1 MHSPNRPKH
10 AREDGRLAELDL
22 LRFIAAL
29 AVVAFHY
36 LVAYASVWGDRPA
49 ELFPALAPIAGL
61 GILGVEL
68 FFIISGFVILMTV
81 WGRGLGGFAR
91 SRLVRLYPAYWLS
104 LGAVAALYGL
114 TGAKALDPKLSPGEY
129 LLNATMFQRLFKI
142 TDASGVYWSLWA
154 ELRFYLLM
162 AILVIIGVTYGRVL
176 AFAGLWLAAALAVK
190 VLGHTGI
197 LDNPVLD
204 EIVMPDYAPY
214 FVAGMS
220 LYLVRKHGN
229 AWLPWLYVAAAYG
242 MSIDSALA
250 RVHRRIDAAGFKNMP
265 VTDTSVIIT
274 ITVIFAVMA
283 LAALGVLRLKPSKT
297 LTALGGTTYPLYLFH
312 GVVAVALIPVL
323 TGDLP
328 PWAVAV
334 TATLTAILLSYLVYS
349 FAERPIQRL
358 LKPRRPA
365 QTPTAPA
372 VQVEKASV
380 P

>member
-1 MHSPNRPKH
+1 M
-10 AREDGRLAELDL
+10 AELDL
-22 LRFIAAL
+22 LRFLAAL

-91 SRLVRLYPAYWLS
+91 SRFVRLYPAYWLS
-104 LGAVAALYGL
+104 LGAVAAVYGL

-129 LLNATMFQRLFKI
+129 LLNATMFQRLFKV

-162 AILVIIGVTYGRVL
+162 AILVIVGVTYGRVL
-176 AFAGLWLAAALAVK
+176 AFTGLWLVAALAVK
-190 VLGHTGI
+190 L
-197 LDNPVLD
+197 LAEAQLFDNEVVR

-214 FVAGMS
+214 FAAGMA
-220 LYLVRKHGN
+220 LYLIHKHGSS
-229 AWLPWLYVAAAYG
+229 WLPWLYVAAGYG
-242 MSIDSALA
+242 LSIDSALG
-250 RVHRRIDAAGFKNMP
+250 RVHRRIDQAGFKNMP
-265 VTDTSVIIT
+265 VTDISVIIT
-274 ITVIFAVMA
+274 LTLIFVLMS
-283 LAALGVLRLKPSKT
+283 LVALGLLRLKTSKM
-297 LTALGGTTYPLYLFH
+297 LTALGGTTYPLYLLH
-312 GVVAVALIPVL
+312 SVLAVALIPLL
-323 TGDLP
+323 TGHLP
-328 PWAVAV
+328 PWA
-334 TATLTAILLSYLVYS
+334 TATVTVLTSVLVSYLVYS

-358 LKPRRPA
+358 LKPRRRT
-365 QTPTAPA
+365 QTPTTPA

>member
-1 MHSPNRPKH
+1 MHAPNRPKH
-10 AREDGRLAELDL
+10 ARGDGRLAELDL
-22 LRFIAAL
+22 LRFLAAL
-29 AVVAFHY
+29 AVLAFHY

-81 WGRGLGGFAR
+81 WGRGLGAFAR

-104 LGAVAALYGL
+104 LIAVAAVYGL
-114 TGAKALDPKLSPGEY
+114 TGAKALNPKLSPGEY
-129 LLNATMFQRLFKI
+129 LVNATMFQRLFKV

-176 AFAGLWLAAALAVK
+176 TFTGVWLAAALGVK
-190 VLGHTGI
+190 LLAAAELYDDDV
-197 LDNPVLD
+197 VR

-214 FVAGMS
+214 FAAGMA
-220 LYLVRKHGN
+220 LYLIHKHGGS
-229 AWLPWLYVAAAYG
+229 WLPWLYVAAGYG
-242 MSIDSALA
+242 LSIDSALA
-250 RVHRRIDAAGFKNMP
+250 RVARRVDAAGFKNMP
-265 VTDTSVIIT
+265 VTDVSVVIAIT
-274 ITVIFAVMA
+274 LIFVVMSLMA
-283 LAALGVLRLKPSKT
+283 LGLIRLKPSRT
-297 LTALGGTTYPLYLFH
+297 LTALGGITYPLYLFH
-312 GVVAVALIPVL
+312 SVVAVAVIPLL
-323 TGDLP
+323 TGHLP
-328 PWAVAV
+328 PWATAIV
-334 TATLTAILLSYLVYS
+334 TALTAAALSYLVYS

-358 LKPRRPA
+358 LKPRRPT
-365 QTPTAPA
+365 QTATTPA

>member
-1 MHSPNRPKH
+1 M
-10 AREDGRLAELDL
+10 AELDL
-22 LRFIAAL
+22 LRFLAAL

-68 FFIISGFVILMTV
+68 FFIISGFVILMSV
-81 WGRGLGGFAR
+81 WGRGLGAFAR

-104 LGAVAALYGL
+104 LAAIAALYGL
-114 TGAKALDPKLSPGEY
+114 TGAKALDPKLSPGDY
-129 LLNATMFQRLFKI
+129 LVNATMFQRLFKI

-176 AFAGLWLAAALAVK
+176 VFIGLWLAAAFAA
-190 VLGHTGI
+190 GQ
-197 LDNPVLD
+197 LDNDLLN

-214 FVAGMS
+214 FAAGMA
-220 LYLVRKHGN
+220 LYLIHKHGS
-229 AWLPWLYVAAAYG
+229 AWLPWLYVAAGYAL
-242 MSIDSALA
+242 SIGSALD
-250 RVHRRIDAAGFKNMP
+250 RVHRRIDLAGFKNMP

-274 ITVIFAVMA
+274 ITLIYVVTAVV
-283 LAALGVLRLKPSKT
+283 ALGVLRLKPSRL

-312 GVVAVALIPVL
+312 SVVAVALIPLL
-323 TGDLP
+323 TGDMP
-328 PWAVAV
+328 PWAVATV
-334 TATLTAILLSYLVYS
+334 TTLAAILLSYLVYS

-358 LKPRRPA
+358 LKPRRST
-365 QTPTAPA
+365 QTPSAPVVHA
-372 VQVEKASV
+372 EKASV

>member
-1 MHSPNRPKH
+1 
-10 AREDGRLAELDL
+10 LAELDL
-22 LRFIAAL
+22 LRFLAAL

-49 ELFPALAPIAGL
+49 ALFPAPAPFAGL

-68 FFIISGFVILMTV
+68 FFIISGFVVLMTV
-81 WGRGLGGFAR
+81 WGRGLGAFAR

-129 LLNATMFQRLFKI
+129 LVNATMFQRLFEV

-162 AILVIIGVTYGRVL
+162 AILVIVGVTYGRVL
-176 AFAGLWLAAALAVK
+176 AFCGLWLAAALAVR
-190 VLGHTGI
+190 LLAEAG
-197 LDNPVLD
+197 LFDNAVVR

-220 LYLVRKHGN
+220 LYLVHKHGN
-229 AWLPWLYVAAAYG
+229 AWLPWLYVAAGYG
-242 MSIDSALA
+242 MSIGSALD

-274 ITVIFAVMA
+274 ITVIFALMA
-283 LAALGVLRLKPSKT
+283 LAAAGMLRLKPSRT
-297 LTALGGTTYPLYLFH
+297 LTALGGVTYPLYLFH
-312 GVVAVALIPVL
+312 PVVAVALIPAL
-323 TGDLP
+323 TGHLP
-328 PWAVAV
+328 PWAVATV
-334 TATLTAILLSYLVYS
+334 TTLAAVLLSYLVYS
-349 FAERPIQRL
+349 FAERPIQRI
-358 LKPRRPA
+358 LKPRRTTR
-365 QTPTAPA
+365 TPSAPA

>member
-1 MHSPNRPKH
+1 M
-10 AREDGRLAELDL
+10 AELDL
-22 LRFIAAL
+22 LRFVAAL

-104 LGAVAALYGL
+104 LASVAALYGL
-114 TGAKALDPKLSPGEY
+114 TGAKALDPKLSPGDY
-129 LLNATMFQRLFKI
+129 LVNATMFQRLFKI

-154 ELRFYLLM
+154 ELRFYLLI

-176 AFAGLWLAAALAVK
+176 IFAGVWLAAALGAT
-190 VLGHTGI
+190 L
-197 LDNPVLD
+197 LDNDLLN

-214 FVAGMS
+214 FIAGMA
-220 LYLVRKHGN
+220 LYLIHKHGN
-229 AWLPWLYVAAAYG
+229 AWLPWLYVAAGYAL
-242 MSIDSALA
+242 SLPSALD
-250 RVHRRIDAAGFKNMP
+250 RVHRRVDAAGFKNMP
-265 VTDTSVIIT
+265 VTDISVIIT
-274 ITVIFAVMA
+274 ITLVFALMA

-297 LTALGGTTYPLYLFH
+297 LTALGGITYPLYLFH

-323 TGDLP
+323 TGHLP
-328 PWAVAV
+328 PWA
-334 TATLTAILLSYLVYS
+334 TATTTVLAAILLSYLVHS

-358 LKPRRPA
+358 LKPRRPP
-365 QTPTAPA
+365 QTTTAPV
-372 VQVEKASV
+372 VQAEKASV

>member
-1 MHSPNRPKH
+1 MHTPNRRKH
-10 AREDGRLAELDL
+10 ARADGRLAELDL
-22 LRFIAAL
+22 LRFLAAL

-49 ELFPALAPIAGL
+49 ALFPAPAPFAGL

-68 FFIISGFVILMTV
+68 FFIISGFVVLMTV
-81 WGRGLGGFAR
+81 WGRGLGAFAR

-129 LLNATMFQRLFKI
+129 LVNATMFQRLFEV

-162 AILVIIGVTYGRVL
+162 AILVIVGVTYGRVL
-176 AFAGLWLAAALAVK
+176 AFCGLWLAAALAVR
-190 VLGHTGI
+190 LLAEAG
-197 LDNPVLD
+197 LFDNAVVR

-220 LYLVRKHGN
+220 LYLVHKHGN
-229 AWLPWLYVAAAYG
+229 AWLPWLYVAAGYG
-242 MSIDSALA
+242 MSIGSALD

-274 ITVIFAVMA
+274 ITVIFALMA
-283 LAALGVLRLKPSKT
+283 LAAAGMLRLKPSRT
-297 LTALGGTTYPLYLFH
+297 LTALGGVTYPLYLFH
-312 GVVAVALIPVL
+312 PVVAVALIPAL
-323 TGDLP
+323 TGHLP
-328 PWAVAV
+328 PWAVATV
-334 TATLTAILLSYLVYS
+334 TTLAAVLLSYLVYS
-349 FAERPIQRL
+349 FAERPIQRI
-358 LKPRRPA
+358 LKPRRTTR
-365 QTPTAPA
+365 TPSAPA